1 MIPAAL
7 KRHQHARIVGQDIS
21 HHDVGTAHHQFAA
34 FFNPRHRL
42 NLVLYR
48 RQKLADG
55 TETVENAVVGT
66 HYRRTFGC
74 AVSLQH
80 TDTQPLHPDIAGIG
94 LDRFRSAEHKTDIVK
109 IERMCD
115 SAVAA
120 EKGIG
125 TEHNRRADFI
135 NDLGHHAVMQG
146 RRIQKQL
153 GSFKQRKQRAHH
165 QTETVEHRQSVKH
178 RVGHVDGFDRR
189 HLLDV
194 GNNVGMA
201 QNHRLRH
208 SFRPRRKQNHSLAV
222 AALFDRHP
230 LDLVTQIGVD
240 LVPQADFFGRL
251 FQINDFDAGLFHHLY
266 GVFHFGGF
274 DKGKRRHHDSHLC
287 GFAHRH
293 HILRA
298 DREIEH
304 DGDPVISRQPEKAAQ
319 CRNRVGQKQSHML
332 FRFSPPLQIFA
343 EHEGLDDNIAVRLR
357 LALNVLNELRPS
369 EQAFFGMDFCR
380 FHQLGKKGNVRIV
393 TNFKTHLAQNHIN
406 FVADMVALA
415 PQFVLQFKRTRPAD
429 DYPHFRQRPVRQF
442 AFGLGKIA
450 VLRPLDPYR
459 NERGA
464 RFVRHQPRRFINF
477 HQPAAFGHPSFGK
490 NHAQAPAVHFGDQ
503 LLDVA
508 RLNRIERHN
517 IGCPHQKA
525 DQPVAVQMP
534 V

>member
-1 MIPAAL
+1 
-7 KRHQHARIVGQDIS
+7 
-21 HHDVGTAHHQFAA
+21 
-34 FFNPRHRL
+34 
-42 NLVLYR
+42 
-48 RQKLADG
+48 
-55 TETVENAVVGT
+55 
-66 HYRRTFGC
+66 
-74 AVSLQH
+74 
-80 TDTQPLHPDIAGIG
+80 
-94 LDRFRSAEHKTDIVK
+94 
-109 IERMCD
+109 
-115 SAVAA
+115 
-120 EKGIG
+120 
-125 TEHNRRADFI
+125 
-135 NDLGHHAVMQG
+135 
-146 RRIQKQL
+146 
-153 GSFKQRKQRAHH
+153 
-165 QTETVEHRQSVKH
+165 
-178 RVGHVDGFDRR
+178 
-189 HLLDV
+189 
-194 GNNVGMA
+194 
-201 QNHRLRH
+201 
-208 SFRPRRKQNHSLAV
+208 
-222 AALFDRHP
+222 
-230 LDLVTQIGVD
+230 
-240 LVPQADFFGRL
+240 
-251 FQINDFDAGLFHHLY
+251 
-266 GVFHFGGF
+266 
-274 DKGKRRHHDSHLC
+274 
-287 GFAHRH
+287 
-293 HILRA
+293 
-298 DREIEH
+298 
-304 DGDPVISRQPEKAAQ
+304 
-319 CRNRVGQKQSHML
+319 ML

-525 DQPVAVQMP
+525 DQPVAVQMS